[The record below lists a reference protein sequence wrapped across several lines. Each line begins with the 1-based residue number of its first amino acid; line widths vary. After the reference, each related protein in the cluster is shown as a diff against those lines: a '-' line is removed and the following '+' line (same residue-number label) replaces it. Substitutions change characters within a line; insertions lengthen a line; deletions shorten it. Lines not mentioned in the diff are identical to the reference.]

1 MPQSTPIP
9 SDKHRVVI
17 VGGGFGG
24 LFAARALG
32 RSGFDVTLLDKRNF
46 HLFQPLL
53 YQVATG
59 TLTVGDI
66 STQQRVVLRKYA
78 NVRTLLGTVYDIDVD
93 RQIVYYEGGE
103 APYDTLIAAT
113 GVKHQYFGNDHW
125 REHAPGLKT
134 VEHALEMRHRLFRA
148 FEEAEKTSD
157 PDLRRKLLTFVI
169 VGGGPTGVELAGA
182 LGDLT
187 QRVMV
192 GNFRSIDPRDARV
205 ILVEG
210 ADNILPPYDNSLRDA
225 AKRMLEELKVE
236 VRTQAMADDITAE
249 TVRLKHKSG
258 DTETIE
264 TRNVLWAAGVTLS
277 QFGRTLAARTQGETD
292 PRGRLVVDAQLR
304 MPSHPNIHVIGDL
317 ACAPDGKGGTLP
329 GLAPVAMQQG
339 RYVAKLLKRQAKGK
353 PAKPFKYLD
362 KGSMAIIARYRC
374 VGEIFGWKVKGAFAW
389 LVWSLVHIASLIEP
403 DQRMTVTIQ
412 WLSRF
417 FGTSADRLITGNPP
431 KTAEIQAQHQV
442 ELPSNKRTG

>member
-1 MPQSTPIP
+1 MQQQTPRP
-9 SDKHRVVI
+9 SDQHRVVI

-32 RSGFDVTLLDKRNF
+32 RSGYDVTLLDKRNF

-66 STQQRVVLRKYA
+66 STQQRVVLRKYP
-78 NVRTLLGTVYDIDVD
+78 NVRTLLGTVYDVDVN
-93 RQIVYYEGGE
+93 RQIVFYEGGE

-113 GVKHQYFGNDHW
+113 GVKHHYFGNDHW

-148 FEEAEKTSD
+148 FEEAEKEPD
-157 PDLRRKLLTFVI
+157 PGRRRRLLTFVI

-192 GNFRSIDPRDARV
+192 GNFRAIDPRDARI

-210 ADNILPPYDNSLRDA
+210 TDNILPAYSDNLRDA
-225 AKRMLEELKVE
+225 AKTMLEELKVE
-236 VRTQAMADDITAE
+236 VRTNRMANDITENSVTIQAPD
-249 TVRLKHKSG
+249 KS
-258 DTETIE
+258 TETIE
-264 TRNVLWAAGVTLS
+264 TGNVLWAAGVTLS

-292 PRGRLVVDAQLR
+292 KPGRLVVNECLQ
-304 MPSHPNIHVIGDL
+304 MPSHPNIFVIGDL

-339 RYVAKLLKRQAKGK
+339 RYVAKQLKRQAKGK
-353 PAKPFKYLD
+353 AAKPFHYHD

-389 LVWSLVHIASLIEP
+389 LVWSLIHIASLIEP

-431 KTAEIQAQHQV
+431 KTADVQADHGV
-442 ELPSNKRTG
+442 IIDRKAS